1 MLLWMLRMVL
11 SVAVLV
17 VPGGFL
23 VLLAYVTGRVLYTRW
38 QQAQLQ
44 ANGAGIALRDVFG
57 DLHLKDLVR
66 QARAAL

>member
-1 MLLWMLRMVL
+1 MLLWMLRMML
-11 SVAVLV
+11 SVAVLL

-23 VLLAYVTGRVLYTRW
+23 ALLAYVTGRVLYTRW
-38 QQAQLQ
+38 QQAQ
-44 ANGAGIALRDVFG
+44 AAGASVPLRHVFS

>member
-11 SVAVLV
+11 SVAVLL

-23 VLLAYVTGRVLYTRW
+23 LLLAYVTGRVLYTRW
-38 QQAQLQ
+38 QQAH
-44 ANGAGIALRDVFG
+44 ASGVSVPLRHVFS

>member
-23 VLLAYVTGRVLYTRW
+23 MLLAYVTGRVLYARW
-38 QQAQLQ
+38 QQAHVQ
-44 ANGAGIALRDVFG
+44 ANGAGITLRDLFG